1 MLIQPFASVRS
12 LTSNSELRL
21 SYKIVHLYITVY
33 SIKSRP
39 NRSLEGA
46 LILTK
51 LASIL
56 TLSILVDV
64 VPMQFCLNPRSLFNL
79 YIQKETYASLNL
91 SLAYSL

>member
-1 MLIQPFASVRS
+1 MLIQLFASVRS
-12 LTSNSELRL
+12 LTSNSEMRL

-39 NRSLEGA
+39 DRSLEGA
-46 LILTK
+46 YILTK
-51 LASIL
+51 LTSM
-56 TLSILVDV
+56 TLSILIDV

-91 SLAYSL
+91 S

>member
-12 LTSNSELRL
+12 LTSNSEMRL
-21 SYKIVHLYITVY
+21 QYKIVHLHITVY

-39 NRSLEGA
+39 DGSLGA

-56 TLSILVDV
+56 TLRIFDNV

-91 SLAYSL
+91 SLTYSL